1 MHSFNSRRAQ
11 YKTRNR
17 AGVTL
22 VLMVFLFV
30 VIIGMTAFAVDLG
43 IMYLDRVQIQNAVD
57 AGAIAANLQL
67 KQNEGD
73 VEGAVQMAES
83 FIQAHRV
90 GMNQT
95 IPGNAI
101 VVEAGTWDEDTKGF
115 AVSSESPDSIRVR
128 GTQAN
133 ENYFFARVFGR
144 DDFDIVG
151 SAVATGGGGK
161 IDFCMLLDLSGSM
174 AYEGRIEALRNSAPT
189 FVDVIEGFDG
199 DDQIGVMGLSAQPN
213 FYDPNDEGHSC
224 SIYDSGLHASA
235 DHHRGVLECNITS
248 NFDHLRDTVL
258 SSSNLD
264 AAKYRGSNYTAYTG
278 TGASLCDAVHVLV
291 NDSSGRTDAKK
302 VVVLMSDGYA
312 NRPRT
317 GARQYALDA
326 AAYADANDVKVYTIS
341 LGNDA
346 DVELMEE
353 IADATSASHFDAT
366 GSNGG
371 DLTTL
376 LSNAFES
383 AALAA
388 KRSTLVK

>member
-95 IPGNAI
+95 IPDNAI
-101 VVEAGTWDEDTKGF
+101 VVETGTWDEDTKGF

-144 DDFDIVG
+144 DDFDIV
-151 SAVATGGGGK
+151 
-161 IDFCMLLDLSGSM
+161 
-174 AYEGRIEALRNSAPT
+174 
-189 FVDVIEGFDG
+189 
-199 DDQIGVMGLSAQPN
+199 
-213 FYDPNDEGHSC
+213 
-224 SIYDSGLHASA
+224 
-235 DHHRGVLECNITS
+235 
-248 NFDHLRDTVL
+248 
-258 SSSNLD
+258 
-264 AAKYRGSNYTAYTG
+264 
-278 TGASLCDAVHVLV
+278 
-291 NDSSGRTDAKK
+291 
-302 VVVLMSDGYA
+302 
-312 NRPRT
+312 
-317 GARQYALDA
+317 
-326 AAYADANDVKVYTIS
+326 
-341 LGNDA
+341 
-346 DVELMEE
+346 
-353 IADATSASHFDAT
+353 
-366 GSNGG
+366 
-371 DLTTL
+371 
-376 LSNAFES
+376 
-383 AALAA
+383 
-388 KRSTLVK
+388 